1 MRKLFSRLLIGLLLC
16 LNALALAAGSEPV
29 DLQFLLVN
37 DFHGHIRQEKED
49 PGAVKL
55 YMTVHNLTEL
65 NPDGTIL
72 VGGGD
77 MLSGMLD
84 CNEFRGRPAI
94 EMMNEMGF
102 VADVVGN
109 HAFDNNGRVIEQQ
122 RRWAKFPF
130 LAANIKDASGGE
142 AKSFI
147 PSLLLSRK
155 GVKIGIV
162 GLATME
168 TPVKAK
174 KSNMIGFSFTD
185 PDVAGNKAI
194 RALRQQGAQII
205 VLAAHMATFQDKTGK
220 ISGDELLNLLDKLE
234 PVDIILSAHSH
245 EMVAGTVQVHGKTL
259 PVVQSGW
266 AGQNVAVVKVQYDQ
280 KQQSITKTETYLQET
295 ATTRVKTEPAL
306 FNRMQDFLNA
316 VDAKYRTPLA
326 YNERA
331 LVSDRWDPYGGTCA
345 EVLTDLLRKES
356 GAQVV
361 IYNGGGFRE
370 GLPAGNLTMVN
381 LMDVFPF
388 NGTVY
393 LVDLKGSDLKK
404 VIAHGLDNKKYG
416 FVRFSGLKVTGQV
429 KAPEAERIKDIT
441 FLNGDPVVDEQYY
454 RVLTNDFLLS
464 GGDDYVMFKNAKNIV
479 KKGLEIP
486 LVKKAVQRAGKIDYQ
501 SDGRLN
507 ITDFGLGAQT
517 VKHHA

>member
-1 MRKLFSRLLIGLLLC
+1 MRKLFSKLLLGLLLC
-16 LNALALAAGSEPV
+16 VNALALAAGSTPV

-37 DFHGHIRQEKED
+37 DFHGHIRQEKD
-49 PGAVKL
+49 TPGAAKL
-55 YMTVHNLTEL
+55 YMTARNLTQR
-65 NPDGTIL
+65 NPEGTVLI
-72 VGGGD
+72 GGGD
-77 MLSGMLD
+77 MLSGTLD
-84 CNEFRGRPAI
+84 SNEFRGRPTI

-102 VADVVGN
+102 VADVAGN
-109 HAFDNNGRVIEQQ
+109 HAFDNNGQVILQQ
-122 RRWAKFPF
+122 ARWAKFPF
-130 LAANIKDASGGE
+130 LAANIKNDAGQQ
-142 AKSFI
+142 AKPFT
-147 PSLLLSRK
+147 PSLMVTRK
-155 GVKIGIV
+155 GIKIGIV

-168 TPVKAK
+168 TPIKAK
-174 KSNMIGFSFTD
+174 KSNMIGFVFAD
-185 PDVAGNKAI
+185 PAVEGNKAI
-194 RALRQQGAQII
+194 RALRQQGAQVV
-205 VLAAHMATFQDKTGK
+205 VLAAHMATFQDKDGK
-220 ISGDELLNLLDKLE
+220 VSGDELLALLDKLD
-234 PVDIILSAHSH
+234 PVEVILSAHSH
-245 EMVAGTVQVHGKTL
+245 EMVAGTVQVHGRTL
-259 PVVQSGW
+259 PIVQAGW
-266 AGQNVAVVKVQYDQ
+266 AGQNVAVVKAEYDPVQ
-280 KQQSITKTETYLQET
+280 KALTGTETFLQET
-295 ATTRVKTEPAL
+295 AGTRVKIDLAL
-306 FNRMQDFLNA
+306 SNKLQTFLSA
-316 VDAKYRTPLA
+316 VDTKYRTPLA

-345 EVLTDLLRKES
+345 EVLTDLLRRES

-393 LVDLKGSDLKK
+393 LIDLKGSDLKK
-404 VIAHGLDNKKYG
+404 IIAHGLDNKKYG

-429 KAPEAERIKDIT
+429 NAPEAERVQSVTLLDGT
-441 FLNGDPVVDEQYY
+441 PVMDERYY
-454 RVLTNDFLLS
+454 KVLTNDFLLS
-464 GGDDYVMFKNAKNIV
+464 GGDDYVMFKNARNIV